1 MIQFHVPLYLVLSV
15 VSGTV
20 FPVLVGLVT
29 SKVTSSGL
37 QAVYLAALS
46 VLAPL
51 VGSAATALQNHTPF
65 DLGTALMTAIATFV
79 TAVAFHFGLWK
90 STGVADK
97 VQSVFASDAR
107 PGGLLGNTKDAPVA
121 PVPAPAPAPV
131 PPVTPPAA

>member
-15 VSGTV
+15 VGGTV

-29 SKVTSSGL
+29 SKVTDSKL

-51 VGSAATALQNHTPF
+51 VGSVADALQNHTAF
-65 DLGTALMTAIATFV
+65 DLGTALLTAIATFV
-79 TAVAFHFGLWK
+79 TGVALHFGLWK
-90 STGVADK
+90 PTGVADK
-97 VQSVFASDAR
+97 AQSVFASDTR
-107 PGGLLGNTKDAPVA
+107 PGGLLGNTKDAPVVPT

-131 PPVTPPAA
+131 TPPAA